1 MTDLDRQKWNA
12 RYRDGAYQGK
22 THPSVLL
29 ESWIESAPMG
39 HALDVACGA
48 GRNAIYL
55 ATQSFTVDAIDISS
69 AALDRGR
76 VNAKA
81 LNDRISWIERDL
93 DLPPVLD
100 HLYQLVLLIHYV
112 NLPLV
117 KALVSQLDAAGLFIC
132 EQHLMID
139 EDVAGPRTAS
149 FRVQPGELLTAA
161 ATLDVL
167 HYSESVV
174 TDPGGDKVAL
184 ARLVAQAPA

>member
-12 RYRDGAYQGK
+12 RYREGAYQDK
-22 THPSVLL
+22 THPSALL
-29 ESWIESAPMG
+29 ESWIEGAPMG

-55 ATQSFTVDAIDISS
+55 AAQGFTVDAIDISS
-69 AALDRGR
+69 AALERGR

-81 LNDRISWIERDL
+81 LDNRISWIESDL
-93 DLPPVLD
+93 DLPPVLER
-100 HLYQLVLLIHYV
+100 LYQLILVIRYV

-117 KALVSQLDAAGLFIC
+117 KALIPHLAASGLLIC
-132 EQHLMID
+132 EQHLMTD
-139 EDVAGPRTAS
+139 QDVAGPRTPS
-149 FRVQPGELLTAA
+149 FRVQPGELLQTA

-174 TDPGGDKVAL
+174 SDPGGDKVAL
-184 ARLVAQAPA
+184 ARLVAQSPA